1 MEPGEPPPGGAVTF
15 DVEPTA
21 PPPGGKPSEPG
32 SAPPPG
38 SNFSEDLGPVG
49 GASVRMICMARGLT
63 SSASTQGQLLLDTDI
78 SHARA
83 RRADTRM
90 PCLRASDSQDGSWWD
105 AAMNLTICGK

>member
-49 GASVRMICMARGLT
+49 GASVRMICFGARPHL
-63 SSASTQGQLLLDTDI
+63 I
-78 SHARA
+78 
-83 RRADTRM
+83 
-90 PCLRASDSQDGSWWD
+90 
-105 AAMNLTICGK
+105 